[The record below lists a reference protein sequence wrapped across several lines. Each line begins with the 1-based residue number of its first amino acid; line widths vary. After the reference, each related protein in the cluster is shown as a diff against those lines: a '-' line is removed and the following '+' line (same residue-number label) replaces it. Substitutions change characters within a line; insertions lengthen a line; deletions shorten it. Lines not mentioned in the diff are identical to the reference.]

1 MKLIID
7 TPNKELNK
15 AIEDKV
21 RDELRSTPQSNPKDD
36 ENDIRMDNLKDMFYT
51 DTIMDSMN
59 RIMQL
64 VKENKKIRSD
74 K

>member
-21 RDELRSTPQSNPKDD
+21 RDELRSTPQSNPRKP
-36 ENDIRMDNLKDMFYT
+36 ETTILEDMEH
-51 DTIMDSMN
+51 IMS
-59 RIMQL
+59 L
-64 VKENKKIRSD
+64 VDKLSIYKEK
-74 K
+74 

>member
-21 RDELRSTPQSNPKDD
+21 RDELRSTPQSNPRKP
-36 ENDIRMDNLKDMFYT
+36 ETTILEDMES
-51 DTIMDSMN
+51 ILL
-59 RIMQL
+59 L
-64 VKENKKIRSD
+64 VEKHKRLRAGKYE
-74 K
+74 

>member
-21 RDELRSTPQSNPKDD
+21 RGELRSTPQSNPRKP
-36 ENDIRMDNLKDMFYT
+36 ETTILEDMES
-51 DTIMDSMN
+51 ILL
-59 RIMQL
+59 L
-64 VKENKKIRSD
+64 VEKHKRLRAGKYE
-74 K
+74 

>member
-21 RDELRSTPQSNPKDD
+21 RDELRSTPQSNPRKPETTILEDM
-36 ENDIRMDNLKDMFYT
+36 EHIMSLVEKHKKLKKGEID
-51 DTIMDSMN
+51 
-59 RIMQL
+59 
-64 VKENKKIRSD
+64 V
-74 K
+74 

>member
-21 RDELRSTPQSNPKDD
+21 RGELGSTPQSNPRKP
-36 ENDIRMDNLKDMFYT
+36 ETTILEDMES
-51 DTIMDSMN
+51 IML
-59 RIMQL
+59 L
-64 VKENKKIRSD
+64 VDKISIYKEK
-74 K
+74 

>member
-21 RDELRSTPQSNPKDD
+21 RDELRSTPQSNPRKP
-36 ENDIRMDNLKDMFYT
+36 ETTIMKDMES
-51 DTIMDSMN
+51 ILL
-59 RIMQL
+59 L
-64 VKENKKIRSD
+64 VEKHKRLKAGKYE
-74 K
+74 

>member
-21 RDELRSTPQSNPKDD
+21 RDELGSTPQSNPRKP
-36 ENDIRMDNLKDMFYT
+36 ETTILEDMES
-51 DTIMDSMN
+51 IML
-59 RIMQL
+59 L
-64 VKENKKIRSD
+64 VDKLSIYKEK
-74 K
+74 